1 MNKSKVVVFGSFVM
15 DLMARGPHLPRP
27 AESVKGTMFQMGP
40 GGKGFN
46 QCVAA
51 HKAGADVIMVTKLGK
66 DSFADA
72 ALETMKELNMS
83 SEYVLYTDKVSTA
96 TALVVVDENTAQNQ
110 IMIVPGALNTITADE
125 VASVEPLLKEAEY
138 LLIQLEVN
146 QDANELVVDMAKKY
160 GCKVIMNLAPYSPVS
175 DEFLAKAYM
184 VTPNEVEAEGMT
196 GIVVSDTES
205 AKKAADIL
213 HRKGIEIVV
222 ITLGS
227 RGAFISTKGR
237 AELAPAFKVNAQD
250 TTGAGDAFNG
260 GLLAAL
266 AEGKDI
272 WEAAKFASALAALSV
287 QKKGAAISMPWRNEI
302 DEFLSTQG

>member
-1 MNKSKVVVFGSFVM
+1 MGKSKVVVFGSFVM

-27 AESVKGTMFQMGP
+27 AESVKGSLFQMGP

-46 QCVAA
+46 QSVAA
-51 HKAGADVIMVTKLGK
+51 HKAGADVTIVTKLGK
-66 DSFADA
+66 DSFSNV
-72 ALETMKELNMS
+72 ALDTMKELNMS
-83 SEYVLYTDKVSTA
+83 TDHLLYTDEASTA

-110 IMIVPGALNTITADE
+110 IMIIPGSLNTITREE
-125 VASVEPLLKEAEY
+125 VLNIEPLIREAEY
-138 LLIQLEVN
+138 MLIQLEVN
-146 QDANELVVDMAKKY
+146 QDANELAVDLAKKH

-175 DEFLAKAYM
+175 DEFLSKAYM

-196 GIVVSDTES
+196 GIVVTDTES

-213 HRKGIEIVV
+213 HGKGIEVVV

-227 RGAFISTKGR
+227 KGAYVSTKEK
-237 AELAPAFKVNAQD
+237 AQLVPAFKVKAQD

-266 AEGKDI
+266 SKGKDI
-272 WEAAKFASALAALSV
+272 WEAARFASALAALSV
-287 QKKGAAISMPWRNEI
+287 QKKGAAVSMPWREEI
-302 DEFLSTQG
+302 EQLLKGAI